1 MLVVCW
7 GLPQTFQGTYAE
19 DYEIINGER
28 TWKDNYNTTIFD
40 DTSVKERVLEQPIPD
55 YIRWFQTNG
64 QLHYLSYEKTAAS
77 SDISLL
83 QQRFHAFR
91 GPHAPCVETLL
102 KIPHAWA
109 STL

>member
-1 MLVVCW
+1 MQSKCTYNHCVLCSAVNIVYW
-7 GLPQTFQGTYAE
+7 ERNKEFLFFKHKTFAS
-19 DYEIINGER
+19 ER
-28 TWKDNYNTTIFD
+28 SLWQQH
-40 DTSVKERVLEQPIPD
+40 SV
-55 YIRWFQTNG
+55 N
-64 QLHYLSYEKTAAS
+64 S
-77 SDISLL
+77 SVSSSSSLL